1 MIDYEKELNEE
12 QCRVVL
18 EPGGPMLVIAGAG
31 SGKTRTLT
39 YRVARLIET
48 GIKPERILLATF
60 TNKAARSML
69 NRVRELVSVD
79 LSRLLG
85 GTFHHNGHVMLR
97 AHAERLGYSRN
108 FSILDT
114 EDVRQLIST
123 CIVEAGI
130 DTKGTSFPKAN
141 VLYGM
146 LSLSANTAID
156 LSTILEE
163 RYPFFSHRREEI
175 GKVAALYDLR
185 KRQSSLMDF
194 DDLLL
199 NWRRLLM
206 ECPDV
211 LERYSERFEH
221 LLVDEYQDTNL
232 LQAEIMDLLASR
244 HRNIMVVGDDSQSIY
259 AFRGANFA
267 NIMSFPEKY
276 PDCRI
281 FKLETNYR
289 STPEILHLA
298 NLCIVNNENQY
309 AKSLRAVREAGV
321 RPVVVPSRNALQQAE
336 FVAQRI
342 LELHRDGVPLS
353 EMAVLYRA
361 HFHAMDVQMELT
373 RRGIPYEIRSGVRF
387 FEQAHIKDVISYLR
401 ILENPR
407 DELAWKRLLGLYP
420 KIGKKTAEKIWNFL
434 ATSDKPLE
442 TALTETFLKAASKS
456 ARDGLAR
463 FQQLMADL
471 GGENGDASFLPDLVD
486 RILDR
491 GYRKYLQETYSDGAS
506 REDDLEQLA
515 EFAGKFSSL
524 GDFLS
529 ELSLLT
535 NMDADGR
542 EERDSGEAA
551 ENKVVL
557 STIHQA
563 KGLEWSVVLLV
574 GCAEGM
580 IPLDRALREEG
591 GEAEE
596 RRLFYV
602 AATRA
607 KDYLYLCYPQT
618 ASSGWTGF
626 SNLSPSRF
634 IRELIPSSRKKEL
647 PFEHWIV
654 EEHW

>member
-1 MIDYEKELNEE
+1 MIDYKKELNEE

-69 NRVRELVSVD
+69 NRVRELVPVD

-130 DTKGTSFPKAN
+130 ETKGTSFPKAN

-146 LSLSANTAID
+146 LSLSANTAVD
-156 LSTILEE
+156 LPTILEE

-199 NWRRLLM
+199 NWRRLLL

-259 AFRGANFA
+259 AFRGANYA

-298 NLCIVNNENQY
+298 NLCIVNNENQF

-321 RPVVVPSRNALQQAE
+321 RPVVVPSRNALQQAD

-387 FEQAHIKDVISYLR
+387 FEQAHIKDVVSYLR

-434 ATSDKPLE
+434 AASDKPLE
-442 TALTETFLKAASKS
+442 AALTEGFLKAASKS

-463 FQQLMADL
+463 FQQMMADL

-491 GYRKYLQETYSDGAS
+491 GYRKYLQETYSDGAT

-542 EERDSGEAA
+542 EETDSGEAA

>member
-1 MIDYEKELNEE
+1 MINYKKELNEE

-69 NRVRELVSVD
+69 NRVRELVPVD

-130 DTKGTSFPKAN
+130 ETKGTSFPKAN

-146 LSLSANTAID
+146 LSLSANTALD
-156 LSTILEE
+156 LATILEE

-199 NWRRLLM
+199 NWRRLLL

-259 AFRGANFA
+259 AFRGANYA

-298 NLCIVNNENQY
+298 NLCIVNNENQF

-321 RPVVVPSRNALQQAE
+321 RPVVVPSRNALQQAD

-387 FEQAHIKDVISYLR
+387 FEQAHIKDVVSYLR

-434 ATSDKPLE
+434 AASDKPLE
-442 TALTETFLKAASKS
+442 AALTEGFLKAASKS

-463 FQQLMADL
+463 FQQMMADL

-491 GYRKYLQETYSDGAS
+491 GYRKYLQETYSDGAT

-542 EERDSGEAA
+542 EETDSGEAA

>member
-1 MIDYEKELNEE
+1 MINYKKELNEE

-69 NRVRELVSVD
+69 NRVRELVPVD

-130 DTKGTSFPKAN
+130 ETKGTSFPKAN

-146 LSLSANTAID
+146 LSLSANTAVD
-156 LSTILEE
+156 LPTILEE

-185 KRQSSLMDF
+185 KRQSSFMDF

-199 NWRRLLM
+199 NWRRLLL

-259 AFRGANFA
+259 AFRGANYA

-298 NLCIVNNENQY
+298 NLCIVNNENQF

-321 RPVVVPSRNALQQAE
+321 RPVVVPSRNALQQAD

-387 FEQAHIKDVISYLR
+387 FEQAHIKDVVSYLR

-434 ATSDKPLE
+434 AASDKPLE
-442 TALTETFLKAASKS
+442 AALTEGFLKAASKS
-456 ARDGLAR
+456 ARDGLVR

-491 GYRKYLQETYSDGAS
+491 GYRKYLQETYSDGAT

-542 EERDSGEAA
+542 EETDSGEAA

>member
-1 MIDYEKELNEE
+1 MINYKKELNEE

-69 NRVRELVSVD
+69 NRVRELVPVD

-130 DTKGTSFPKAN
+130 ETKGTSFPKAN

-146 LSLSANTAID
+146 LSLSANTALD
-156 LSTILEE
+156 LATILEE

-199 NWRRLLM
+199 NWRRLLL

-259 AFRGANFA
+259 AFRGANYA

-298 NLCIVNNENQY
+298 NLCIVNNENQF

-387 FEQAHIKDVISYLR
+387 FEQAHIKDVVSYLR

-407 DELAWKRLLGLYP
+407 DELAWKRLLGFYP

-434 ATSDKPLE
+434 AASDKPLE
-442 TALTETFLKAASKS
+442 AALTEGFLKAASKS
-456 ARDGLAR
+456 ARDGLVR

-471 GGENGDASFLPDLVD
+471 GGENGDASFLPGLVD

-542 EERDSGEAA
+542 EETDSGEAA

>member
-1 MIDYEKELNEE
+1 MIDYKKELNEE

-69 NRVRELVSVD
+69 NRVRELVPVD

-130 DTKGTSFPKAN
+130 ETKGTSFPKAN

-146 LSLSANTAID
+146 LSLSANTAVD
-156 LSTILEE
+156 LPTILEE

-185 KRQSSLMDF
+185 KRQSSFMDF

-199 NWRRLLM
+199 NWRRLLL

-259 AFRGANFA
+259 AFRGANYA

-298 NLCIVNNENQY
+298 NLCIVNNENQF

-321 RPVVVPSRNALQQAE
+321 RPVVVPSRNALQQAD

-387 FEQAHIKDVISYLR
+387 FEQAHIKDVVSYLR

-434 ATSDKPLE
+434 AASDKPLE
-442 TALTETFLKAASKS
+442 AALTEGFLKAASKS

-463 FQQLMADL
+463 FQQMMADL

-491 GYRKYLQETYSDGAS
+491 GYRKYLQETYSDGAT

-542 EERDSGEAA
+542 EETDSGEAA

>member
-342 LELHRDGVPLS
+342 LELHRDGVFLS

>member
-442 TALTETFLKAASKS
+442 TALTEAFLKAASKS

>member
-1 MIDYEKELNEE
+1 MP
-12 QCRVVL
+12 V
-18 EPGGPMLVIAGAG
+18 
-31 SGKTRTLT
+31 RTSP
-39 YRVARLIET
+39 R
-48 GIKPERILLATF
+48 
-60 TNKAARSML
+60 AA
-69 NRVRELVSVD
+69 
-79 LSRLLG
+79 
-85 GTFHHNGHVMLR
+85 
-97 AHAERLGYSRN
+97 
-108 FSILDT
+108 
-114 EDVRQLIST
+114 
-123 CIVEAGI
+123 
-130 DTKGTSFPKAN
+130 
-141 VLYGM
+141 
-146 LSLSANTAID
+146 
-156 LSTILEE
+156 
-163 RYPFFSHRREEI
+163 
-175 GKVAALYDLR
+175 
-185 KRQSSLMDF
+185 
-194 DDLLL
+194 
-199 NWRRLLM
+199 
-206 ECPDV
+206 
-211 LERYSERFEH
+211 
-221 LLVDEYQDTNL
+221 
-232 LQAEIMDLLASR
+232 
-244 HRNIMVVGDDSQSIY
+244 
-259 AFRGANFA
+259 
-267 NIMSFPEKY
+267 
-276 PDCRI
+276 
-281 FKLETNYR
+281 
-289 STPEILHLA
+289 
-298 NLCIVNNENQY
+298 
-309 AKSLRAVREAGV
+309 
-321 RPVVVPSRNALQQAE
+321 
-336 FVAQRI
+336 
-342 LELHRDGVPLS
+342 
-353 EMAVLYRA
+353 
-361 HFHAMDVQMELT
+361 
-373 RRGIPYEIRSGVRF
+373 
-387 FEQAHIKDVISYLR
+387 
-401 ILENPR
+401 
-407 DELAWKRLLGLYP
+407 
-420 KIGKKTAEKIWNFL
+420 
-434 ATSDKPLE
+434 SDKPLE
-442 TALTETFLKAASKS
+442 AALTEGFLKAASKS

-463 FQQLMADL
+463 FQQMMADL

-491 GYRKYLQETYSDGAS
+491 GYRKYLQETYSDGAT

-542 EERDSGEAA
+542 EETDSGEAA

>member
-1 MIDYEKELNEE
+1 MIDYKKELNEE

-69 NRVRELVSVD
+69 NRVRELVPVD

-130 DTKGTSFPKAN
+130 ETKGTSFPKAN

-146 LSLSANTAID
+146 LSLSANTALD
-156 LSTILEE
+156 LATILEE

-185 KRQSSLMDF
+185 KRQSSFMDF

-199 NWRRLLM
+199 NWRRLLL

-259 AFRGANFA
+259 AFRGANYA

-298 NLCIVNNENQY
+298 NLCIVNNENQF

-387 FEQAHIKDVISYLR
+387 FEQAHIKDVVSYLR

-434 ATSDKPLE
+434 AASDKPLE
-442 TALTETFLKAASKS
+442 AALTEGFLKAASKS
-456 ARDGLAR
+456 ARDGLVR

-471 GGENGDASFLPDLVD
+471 GGENGDASFLPGLVD

-542 EERDSGEAA
+542 EETDSGEAA

>member
-69 NRVRELVSVD
+69 NRVRELVPVD

>member
-1 MIDYEKELNEE
+1 MIDYKKELNEE

-69 NRVRELVSVD
+69 NRVRELVPVD
-79 LSRLLG
+79 VSRLLG

-130 DTKGTSFPKAN
+130 ETKGTSFPKAN

-146 LSLSANTAID
+146 LSLSANTAVD
-156 LSTILEE
+156 LPTILEE

-185 KRQSSLMDF
+185 KRQSSFMDF

-199 NWRRLLM
+199 NWRRLLL

-259 AFRGANFA
+259 AFRGANYA

-298 NLCIVNNENQY
+298 NLCIVNNENQF

-321 RPVVVPSRNALQQAE
+321 RPVVVPSRNALQQAD

-387 FEQAHIKDVISYLR
+387 FEQAHIKDVVSYLR

-434 ATSDKPLE
+434 AASDKPLE
-442 TALTETFLKAASKS
+442 AALTEGFLKAASKS

-463 FQQLMADL
+463 FQQMMADL

-491 GYRKYLQETYSDGAS
+491 GYRKYLQETYSDGAT

-542 EERDSGEAA
+542 EETDSGEAA

>member
-69 NRVRELVSVD
+69 NRVRELVPVD

-130 DTKGTSFPKAN
+130 ETKGTSFPKAN

-146 LSLSANTAID
+146 LSLSANTAVD
-156 LSTILEE
+156 LPTILEE

-185 KRQSSLMDF
+185 KRQSSFMDF

-199 NWRRLLM
+199 NWRRLLL

-259 AFRGANFA
+259 AFRGANYA

-298 NLCIVNNENQY
+298 NLCIVNNENQF

-321 RPVVVPSRNALQQAE
+321 RPVVVPSRNALQQAD

-387 FEQAHIKDVISYLR
+387 FEQAHIKDVVSYLR

-434 ATSDKPLE
+434 AASDKPLE
-442 TALTETFLKAASKS
+442 AALTEGFLKAASKS

-463 FQQLMADL
+463 FQQMMADL

-491 GYRKYLQETYSDGAS
+491 GYRKYLQETYSDGAT

-542 EERDSGEAA
+542 EETDSGEAA

>member
-1 MIDYEKELNEE
+1 MIDYKKELNEE

-69 NRVRELVSVD
+69 NRVRELVPVD
-79 LSRLLG
+79 VSRLLG

-130 DTKGTSFPKAN
+130 ETKGTSFPKAN

-146 LSLSANTAID
+146 LSLSANTAVD
-156 LSTILEE
+156 LPTILEE

-185 KRQSSLMDF
+185 KRQSSFMDF

-199 NWRRLLM
+199 NWRRLLL

-259 AFRGANFA
+259 AFRGANYA

-298 NLCIVNNENQY
+298 NLCIVNNENQF

-387 FEQAHIKDVISYLR
+387 FEQAHIKDVVSYLR

-434 ATSDKPLE
+434 AASDKPLE
-442 TALTETFLKAASKS
+442 AALTEGFLKAASKS

-463 FQQLMADL
+463 FQQMMADL

-491 GYRKYLQETYSDGAS
+491 GYRKYLQETYSDGAT

-542 EERDSGEAA
+542 EETDSGEAA

>member
-1 MIDYEKELNEE
+1 M
-12 QCRVVL
+12 
-18 EPGGPMLVIAGAG
+18 A
-31 SGKTRTLT
+31 
-39 YRVARLIET
+39 
-48 GIKPERILLATF
+48 
-60 TNKAARSML
+60 
-69 NRVRELVSVD
+69 
-79 LSRLLG
+79 
-85 GTFHHNGHVMLR
+85 
-97 AHAERLGYSRN
+97 
-108 FSILDT
+108 
-114 EDVRQLIST
+114 
-123 CIVEAGI
+123 EAGI
-130 DTKGTSFPKAN
+130 DTKGTSSPKAN

-146 LSLSANTAID
+146 LSLSANTAVD

-442 TALTETFLKAASKS
+442 TALTEAFLKAASKS

>member
-69 NRVRELVSVD
+69 NRVRELVPVD

-342 LELHRDGVPLS
+342 LELHRDGVFLS

>member
-1 MIDYEKELNEE
+1 MINYKKELNEE

-69 NRVRELVSVD
+69 NRVRELVPVD

-130 DTKGTSFPKAN
+130 ETKGTSFPKAN

-146 LSLSANTAID
+146 LSLSANTAVD
-156 LSTILEE
+156 LPTILEE

-185 KRQSSLMDF
+185 KRQSSFMDF

-199 NWRRLLM
+199 NWRRLLL

-259 AFRGANFA
+259 AFRGANYA

-298 NLCIVNNENQY
+298 NLCIVNNENQF

-321 RPVVVPSRNALQQAE
+321 RPVVVPSRNALQQAD

-387 FEQAHIKDVISYLR
+387 FEQAHIKDVVSYLR

-434 ATSDKPLE
+434 AASDKPLE
-442 TALTETFLKAASKS
+442 AALTEGFLKAASKS

-463 FQQLMADL
+463 FQQMMADL

-491 GYRKYLQETYSDGAS
+491 GYRKYLQETYSDGAT

-542 EERDSGEAA
+542 EETDSGEAA

>member
-146 LSLSANTAID
+146 LSLSANTAVD

-442 TALTETFLKAASKS
+442 TALTEAFLKAASKS